1 MPQFAYQGRNARGE
15 LVKGVLEGASSGA
28 VADQLFSTGITPVHI
43 NEAAGAAA
51 PAAGGAAK
59 RREIR
64 FGEPKVELADLM
76 LFSRQMHTLLK
87 SGVPIIRALAG
98 LQESSQNPTLAKVV
112 GEVREGLESGREL
125 SFSMRAHP
133 KVFSSFMVN
142 MVRVGEMTGRL
153 DEVFLRLYDF
163 FAFEKKMRDDIRA
176 ALRYPMFV
184 MIALA
189 AAMFIVNIFVI
200 PAFAKM
206 FASFKTEL
214 PLMTRV
220 LIATSDAFVAYWWLM
235 LIGIVAAVVGFRLY
249 TAAPKGRYAWDWLK
263 LKLPVVGSL
272 IHKATLARF
281 SRSFAISGKSGVPIV
296 QGLAM
301 VAEVVDNAFL
311 ESRILQ
317 MRDGIE
323 RGESILRTAVATG
336 VFDPVVLQMVA
347 VGEETGEIDDLMGE
361 IADMYEREVTIEVE
375 GLTAKIEPILLV
387 FMGVLVLVLALGVF
401 LPMWDMASAA
411 RGGSGGGSG
420 AR

>member
-51 PAAGGAAK
+51 PAAGGGAAK

-112 GEVREGLESGREL
+112 GEVRDGLESGREL

-220 LIATSDAFVAYWWLM
+220 LIATSDAFVAHWWLM

-375 GLTAKIEPILLV
+375 GLTAKIEPLLLV

-411 RGGSGGGSG
+411 RGGGG

>member
-15 LVKGVLEGASSGA
+15 LVKGVLEGPTSGA
-28 VADQLFSTGITPVHI
+28 VADQLFATGITPVHI
-43 NEAAGAAA
+43 NEAAAA
-51 PAAGGAAK
+51 PAAGGAK
-59 RREIR
+59 RFEIR
-64 FGEPKVELADLM
+64 LGEPRVALADLM

-87 SGVPIIRALAG
+87 SGVPIIRALSG
-98 LQESSQNPTLAKVV
+98 LQESAQNPTLKRVV

-163 FAFEKKMRDDIRA
+163 FAFEKKMREDIRA
-176 ALRYPMFV
+176 ALRYPLFV
-184 MIALA
+184 IVALGIALV
-189 AAMFIVNIFVI
+189 IVNIFVI

-206 FASFKTEL
+206 FASFKAQL

-220 LIATSDAFVAYWWLM
+220 LIAVSDAFVAYWWLM
-235 LIGIVAAVVGFRLY
+235 LGALVLGVALFRLY
-249 TAAPKGRYAWDWLK
+249 TAAPKGRYAWDWFK
-263 LKLPVVGSL
+263 LRIPVVGGL

-281 SRSFAISGKSGVPIV
+281 SRSFALAGKSGVPIV
-296 QGLAM
+296 QSLAL
-301 VAEVVDNAFL
+301 VAEVVDNAYL
-311 ESRILQ
+311 EARILQ

-361 IADMYEREVTIEVE
+361 IADMYEREVAIEVE
-375 GLTAKIEPILLV
+375 GLTAKVEPILLLI
-387 FMGVLVLVLALGVF
+387 MGVLVLVLALGVF
-401 LPMWDMASAA
+401 LPMWDMAAAA
-411 RGGSGGGSG
+411 RGGGG

>member
-1 MPQFAYQGRNARGE
+1 VPQFAYQGRNARGE

-51 PAAGGAAK
+51 AAAGGGAAK

-112 GEVREGLESGREL
+112 GEVRDGLESGREL

-163 FAFEKKMRDDIRA
+163 FAFEKKMSDDIRA

-387 FMGVLVLVLALGVF
+387 CMGVLVLVLALGVF

-411 RGGSGGGSG
+411 RGGGG

>member
-51 PAAGGAAK
+51 AAGGGAAK

-112 GEVREGLESGREL
+112 GEVRDGLESGREL

-133 KVFSSFMVN
+133 KVFSAFMVN

-163 FAFEKKMRDDIRA
+163 FAFEKKMSDDIRA

-189 AAMFIVNIFVI
+189 AAMFIVNIVVI

-220 LIATSDAFVAYWWLM
+220 LIATSDAFVAYWGLM

-411 RGGSGGGSG
+411 RGGGG